1 MFWVGQ
7 VQKTKI
13 SPIFSRGP
21 RGGPNFFFWSPM
33 ILLWHSDPFRP
44 KKLFSSPKNS
54 DFFIWS
60 QISHLVNFVI
70 FEAAKYFLGQNRSEF
85 LPEFI
90 GDQKNNFGPP
100 LGPLSKFF
108 KNSVFWTCPT
118 QNVIEK
124 KNPSNPVSFI
134 PRLTTR
140 ADPLI
145 EKKIYP
151 PQSRTLMGML
161 R

>member
-1 MFWVGQ
+1 
-7 VQKTKI
+7 
-13 SPIFSRGP
+13 
-21 RGGPNFFFWSPM
+21 M
-33 ILLWHSDPFRP
+33 ILLWHSDLFRP
-44 KKLFSSPKNS
+44 KKFFSSPKNS

-60 QISHLVNFVI
+60 QKSHLVNFVI

-90 GDQKNNFGPP
+90 GDQKINFGPP
-100 LGPLSKFF
+100 LGPPLKFC

-118 QNVIEK
+118 QNVIWK

-151 PQSRTLMGML
+151 PQSRTLLVSGRLEKLKQRNRSHVGM
-161 R
+161 

>member
-1 MFWVGQ
+1 M
-7 VQKTKI
+7 
-13 SPIFSRGP
+13 
-21 RGGPNFFFWSPM
+21 
-33 ILLWHSDPFRP
+33 
-44 KKLFSSPKNS
+44 
-54 DFFIWS
+54 
-60 QISHLVNFVI
+60 VNFVI

-100 LGPLSKFF
+100 LSPLSNFF

-118 QNVIEK
+118 QNVIRK

-145 EKKIYP
+145 EKKILP
-151 PQSRTLMGML
+151 PQSRTLLFRVIRIIFGNFYLNKLML
-161 R
+161 GLKVELSGTKSLNHKQDLHSWII